1 MAFEVRVSGDNREQA
16 FVLHDTTTGTTAE
29 IYRFGALLN
38 EFSIQLNGQP
48 FNIVDGFTSP
58 AEAASTITPAFKSAK
73 LSPFTC
79 RLHHGKYSFAGK
91 PYTIEKFYLPPHA
104 IHGIIFDALYE
115 VKATQADE
123 HAAAVTLQYH
133 YAGTDAGYPFAYD
146 ITVLWQ
152 LKKNNNLTVTT
163 TLEHQND
170 TPIPVADGWH
180 PYFKMETPI
189 DDCTLQFDGAALL
202 EFDDTLIPT
211 GKVLPDHRFAEG
223 TSLDGIFLDNCFAL
237 DPLTPQAGCV
247 FSSKQLRLTVSP
259 ATSYPYLQVYTP
271 EHRKSIAIENL
282 SAPPDAFNN
291 GIGLLLAEKNKPAI
305 FSTTYRVE
313 TI

>member
-1 MAFEVRVSGDNREQA
+1 
-16 FVLHDTTTGTTAE
+16 
-29 IYRFGALLN
+29 
-38 EFSIQLNGQP
+38 
-48 FNIVDGFTSP
+48 
-58 AEAASTITPAFKSAK
+58 
-73 LSPFTC
+73 
-79 RLHHGKYSFAGK
+79 
-91 PYTIEKFYLPPHA
+91 
-104 IHGIIFDALYE
+104 
-115 VKATQADE
+115 
-123 HAAAVTLQYH
+123 
-133 YAGTDAGYPFAYD
+133 
-146 ITVLWQ
+146 
-152 LKKNNNLTVTT
+152 
-163 TLEHQND
+163 
-170 TPIPVADGWH
+170 
-180 PYFKMETPI
+180 METPV
-189 DDCTLQFDGAALL
+189 DSCTLQFDGAALL

-247 FSSKQLRLTVSP
+247 FSSKQLQLTISP
-259 ATSYPYLQVYTP
+259 AASYPYLQVYTP